1 MSRTPDFDDL
11 IGRDL
16 PPAERERLKAVH
28 ELLVRAGPPPELSP
42 EIELQPDVTHATS
55 LDRARGRGR
64 RVYRRSL
71 VLAAAALAV
80 AAVFLAGYVTGN
92 SGSSGPKAAGIVE
105 MKGTSAA
112 PNALASLLV
121 EPRDPGGNW
130 TMRFTVEGL
139 PKLPKGGYYVL
150 FLTRHGKPAA
160 PCGGFLTT
168 SKGATVVWMNAPY
181 DFGRFDRGGWVVTKQ
196 LPGHFK
202 HPGPVVMVLQKK
214 TA

>member
-1 MSRTPDFDDL
+1 MSRTPDFDEL
-11 IGRDL
+11 IGRDV
-16 PPAERERLKAVH
+16 PPEERERLKAVH

-42 EIELQPDVTHATS
+42 EIELQPDVTRAT
-55 LDRARGRGR
+55 RVGRTPGRGR

-80 AAVFLAGYVTGN
+80 AGVFLGGYIAGNNHG
-92 SGSSGPKAAGIVE
+92 GPKAAGVVE
-105 MKGTSAA
+105 MKGTAAA

-139 PKLPKGGYYVL
+139 PKLPRGGYYVL
-150 FLTRHGKPAA
+150 FLTKNGKPAA
-160 PCGGFLTT
+160 PCGGFVTT

-181 DFGRFDRGGWVVTKQ
+181 DFRRFDRGGWVVTKQ

-202 HPGPVVMVLQKK
+202 HAGPVVMVLQKK

>member
-1 MSRTPDFDDL
+1 MSRTPDFDELFGPDV
-11 IGRDL
+11 
-16 PPAERERLKAVH
+16 PPEERERLKAVH

-42 EIELQPDVTHATS
+42 EIELQPDVTHAT
-55 LDRARGRGR
+55 RAGRVPGRGR

-80 AAVFLAGYVTGN
+80 AAVFLAGYVAGN
-92 SGSSGPKAAGIVE
+92 SGGGPKAAGVVE
-105 MKGTSAA
+105 MKGTAAA
-112 PNALASLLV
+112 PNAFASLLV
-121 EPRDPGGNW
+121 EPRAPSGNW
-130 TMRFTVEGL
+130 TMRFTVAGL

-150 FLTRHGKPAA
+150 FLTRHGKPVA

-202 HPGPVVMVLQKK
+202 RPGPVVMVLQKK

>member
-1 MSRTPDFDDL
+1 MSGTPDFDEL
-11 IGRDL
+11 IGQDL
-16 PPAERERLKAVH
+16 PPEERERLQRVH

-42 EIELQPDVTHATS
+42 EMELQPDVTHATR
-55 LDRARGRGR
+55 LGRPTRRR

-71 VLAAAALAV
+71 VLAAAAVAV

-92 SGSSGPKAAGIVE
+92 SGGGPKAAGVVQ
-105 MKGTSAA
+105 MKGTAAA

-130 TMRFTVEGL
+130 TMRFTVKGL

-150 FLTRHGKPAA
+150 YLTRHGKPVA
-160 PCGGFLTT
+160 PCGGFLT
-168 SKGATVVWMNAPY
+168 SGKGATVVWMNAPY
-181 DFGRFDRGGWVVTKQ
+181 DFRRFDRGGWVVTKQ

-202 HPGPVVMVLQKK
+202 RPGPVVMVLQKRP

>member
-1 MSRTPDFDDL
+1 MNRTPDFDDL
-11 IGRDL
+11 IGRDV
-16 PPAERERLKAVH
+16 PPEERARLQRVH
-28 ELLVRAGPPPELSP
+28 ELLVRAGPPPELPP
-42 EIELQPDVTHATS
+42 EVELQPDMTLATR
-55 LDRARGRGR
+55 LGRPARRER

-80 AAVFLAGYVTGN
+80 AGVFLGGYVTGN
-92 SGSSGPKAAGIVE
+92 RGGGPKAAGTVE
-105 MKGTSAA
+105 MKGTAAA

-150 FLTRHGKPAA
+150 YLTKHGKPVA
-160 PCGGFLTT
+160 PCGGFLTNG
-168 SKGATVVWMNAPY
+168 KGATVVWMNAPY
-181 DFGRFDRGGWVVTKQ
+181 DFRRFDRGGWVVTKQ

>member
-11 IGRDL
+11 IGRDMS
-16 PPAERERLKAVH
+16 PEERARLQRVH

-42 EIELQPDVTHATS
+42 EVELQPDMTLATR
-55 LDRARGRGR
+55 LGGPARRGR
-64 RVYRRSL
+64 RVHRRSL

-80 AAVFLAGYVTGN
+80 AGVFLGGYVAGN
-92 SGSSGPKAAGIVE
+92 SGGGPKDAGTVE
-105 MKGTSAA
+105 MKGTTAA

-130 TMRFTVEGL
+130 TVRFTVEGL

-150 FLTRHGKPAA
+150 YLTRHGKPAA

-181 DFGRFDRGGWVVTKQ
+181 DFRRFDRGGWVVTKQ